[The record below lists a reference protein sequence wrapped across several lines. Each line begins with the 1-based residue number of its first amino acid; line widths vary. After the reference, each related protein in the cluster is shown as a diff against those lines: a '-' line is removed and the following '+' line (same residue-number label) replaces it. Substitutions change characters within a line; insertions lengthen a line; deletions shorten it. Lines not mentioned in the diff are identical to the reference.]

1 MDRKIDDEKSIQ
13 IELIR
18 NQPADHVMISSECFL
33 SSQPSSSMSLN
44 NCDLDSDSS
53 SEQTMNQNDEKSKSS
68 EIKVDCDCNDVSN
81 QTDIKERNSMINSDS
96 QDRCDKIRQCWVCLA
111 TDDEDFDTVD
121 GNDVNQ
127 LPDEW
132 IHPCRCSGTAKWV
145 HQNCLQKWIDEKQKY
160 NSSLNVSCTQCNT
173 EYFIVFPRHGKFF
186 YVIELCD
193 RLLYSVAPLATITC
207 IVGSIYWSAVC
218 YGAFTLMQILGKE
231 NGKNVIEQSDPLVLL
246 VGLPSIPVALVL
258 SKLIRW
264 EDQILK
270 LWLKNNFRLPL
281 FGYILGKPAEKS
293 REFAGRTIF
302 PRDSM
307 SDPIS
312 ICRNFC
318 GALILPT
325 AATIFGSLFF
335 DNIKSNFSRAL
346 LGGLTFV
353 LSKGFIK
360 ILLRQN
366 QYIRQTHRKILNF
379 DNKVIND
386 N

>member
-1 MDRKIDDEKSIQ
+1 
-13 IELIR
+13 
-18 NQPADHVMISSECFL
+18 
-33 SSQPSSSMSLN
+33 
-44 NCDLDSDSS
+44 
-53 SEQTMNQNDEKSKSS
+53 
-68 EIKVDCDCNDVSN
+68 
-81 QTDIKERNSMINSDS
+81 
-96 QDRCDKIRQCWVCLA
+96 
-111 TDDEDFDTVD
+111 
-121 GNDVNQ
+121 
-127 LPDEW
+127 
-132 IHPCRCSGTAKWV
+132 
-145 HQNCLQKWIDEKQKY
+145 
-160 NSSLNVSCTQCNT
+160 
-173 EYFIVFPRHGKFF
+173 
-186 YVIELCD
+186 
-193 RLLYSVAPLATITC
+193 
-207 IVGSIYWSAVC
+207 
-218 YGAFTLMQILGKE
+218 MQILGKE